1 MAGASGLSA
10 RARLVV
16 GTQQRLAERVVQV
29 NAGKGHLVAAVAVGE
44 VLAVFRLAGIVAEV
58 LGDGDVLLVQDIGLG
73 SRRATKARARANS
86 RWPAARGRC
95 SAPAIG
101 SPRPAWRTPACSLPP
116 GSRRN
121 RARCARRRRSRP
133 AYGRESRRR
142 RCAATLSPGRSR
154 PPASGRELI
163 HRGRAAW
170 LPPEM
175 RRASTR
181 RPEAAAMRPRYP

>member
-1 MAGASGLSA
+1 MAGASGA
-10 RARLVV
+10 RSRHAAAPRRKSSSGECRKRPSCSGRSGRR
-16 GTQQRLAERVVQV
+16 GTR
-29 NAGKGHLVAAVAVGE
+29 
-44 VLAVFRLAGIVAEV
+44 GIPSCRHRRRSTGRWGCPSRSGYRA
-58 LGDGDVLLVQDIGLG
+58 G